1 MPSFIKSQAV
11 DRAHTAREM
20 QESNQQ
26 LGAAKVQLA
35 FKMPTYSGDGS
46 PEGVISAVVGKSY
59 WDATNGALYA
69 KRTGTGNTGW
79 VQIGFGEIKAVFS
92 WPGLANAL
100 VGAMSG
106 SFPIQRTSPVTV
118 ANVAAT
124 LPYGT
129 TADADLT
136 VGFYLN
142 GTEFTTLTIVSG
154 QNQVEASGSFVTTP
168 GLITDGFSAKITVY
182 GGSTVSG
189 VVAQIEAS

>member
-79 VQIGFGEIKAVFS
+79 VQIG
-92 WPGLANAL
+92 
-100 VGAMSG
+100 
-106 SFPIQRTSPVTV
+106 
-118 ANVAAT
+118 
-124 LPYGT
+124 
-129 TADADLT
+129 
-136 VGFYLN
+136 
-142 GTEFTTLTIVSG
+142 
-154 QNQVEASGSFVTTP
+154 
-168 GLITDGFSAKITVY
+168 
-182 GGSTVSG
+182 GGS
-189 VVAQIEAS
+189 